1 MAEIN
6 LNNRS
11 GKNKKI
17 FMKKSTRVDLT
28 PMVDLGF
35 LLITFFVFTTNLSKA
50 NAMDMVIPNDNNGAK
65 NEVCESCALTVLLG
79 GHDMLYYYEGNEENA
94 VYKTTVYSATGI
106 RNLIAA
112 KKNDLFKLNP
122 HWELQLIIKA
132 SSRSTFKNMVDIIDE
147 AAICGVKRYYM
158 VELNEKDKSLVE

>member
-6 LNNRS
+6 LNKQT

-17 FMKKSTRVDLT
+17 FIKKSTRVDLT

-50 NAMDMVIPNDNNGAK
+50 NAMDIVVPNDKEGIK

-79 GHDMLYYYEGNEENA
+79 GNDMLYYYEGNEANA

-106 RNLIAA
+106 RDLMVA
-112 KKNDLFKLNP
+112 KKKDLFKLNP
-122 HWELQLIIKA
+122 HWELQLIIKP
-132 SSRSTFKNMVDIIDE
+132 STRSTFKNMVDIIDE
-147 AAICGVKRYYM
+147 AAICGVKRYFM